1 MSAEAAGPEAPG
13 VEPAGVSRAGPLAD
27 TLRAMFEAQ
36 CTPERIAAAEGGW
49 DTQLWNT
56 LETSGYTTIGVAED
70 SGGSGGTLADAATV
84 AWWCGRYAAPI
95 SLPDSLLVG
104 QWLWTL
110 GGEPC
115 ARGPVALA
123 WLDGHADAM
132 GGPADSGMTGARAT
146 GVRWLPGAGRLLLAA
161 RRPGGATVFAPEPD
175 AVAVT
180 TATDVAG
187 EPVSAVQ
194 MVRAAPVAVELDDG
208 RCRELMLRQALA
220 RALVISGA
228 VTAAT
233 DLTFTYAR
241 DRRQFGRSIASFQAV
256 RQLLSA
262 LAGEE
267 AVSSAAVSSAAAAL
281 AAGPDEAQLPVLAA
295 RVRAGQAAA
304 AASRLAHQVHGAMG
318 TTREYRLQQ
327 FTRRLWAWADAD
339 GSQATWTARLGEYI
353 LARGGAGLW
362 PVLVPDGP
370 RS

>member
-1 MSAEAAGPEAPG
+1 MSTEAPGTEAPG

-49 DTQLWNT
+49 DTVLWNT

-84 AWWCGRYAAPI
+84 AWWCGRYAAPVP
-95 SLPDSLLVG
+95 LPDSLLVG
-104 QWLWTL
+104 QWLWAL
-110 GGEPC
+110 GGQPG

-123 WLDGHADAM
+123 WLDDQADA
-132 GGPADSGMTGARAT
+132 AGARAA

-161 RRPGGATVFAPEPD
+161 RHPGGATVFAPQPD
-175 AVAVT
+175 AVAAT
-180 TATDVAG
+180 TTTDVAG
-187 EPVSAVQ
+187 EPVSAIEV
-194 MVRAAPVAVELDDG
+194 VRAAPVAVELDDG

-267 AVSSAAVSSAAAAL
+267 AVSYAAVSSAAAAL

-295 RVRAGQAAA
+295 RVRAGLAAA
-304 AASRLAHQVHGAMG
+304 TASRLAHQVHGAMG